1 VTLTYKHS
9 KVNFLKLLLCSLQ
22 MWHRAN
28 GSDCSLCCG
37 HHFWA
42 SWFPKEQ
49 HVLRTEVLCVQRG
62 TSSFIRG
69 SSGLFSGTHSG
80 LCQRLGSHLGILSTK
95 INAFLASLV
104 AMSLCGSWGHDFNR
118 PAYEC
123 IYFVSGLPW
132 CPPESHSAPSPH
144 SVLSISSC
152 VEQRWL
158 ESAEWTVGSAQVLWW
173 SGHLYFDPC
182 HQLSVP
188 SCLLGSHTIFFLLIE
203 TLPIIMYI

>member
-1 VTLTYKHS
+1 MAVIVVCAVAITS
-9 KVNFLKLLLCSLQ
+9 EPP
-22 MWHRAN
+22 
-28 GSDCSLCCG
+28 G
-37 HHFWA
+37 
-42 SWFPKEQ
+42 FPKSSMFLE
-49 HVLRTEVLCVQRG
+49 LRCSV
-62 TSSFIRG
+62 SSEELPPLSIRG